1 MKRVLA
7 ATLVLATGCVSQ
19 GTFDA
24 LKKQDD
30 QTQQALTERN
40 AKVEAQDQV
49 IATQKQAIADLQAK
63 LQAAVDDANKKAA
76 ALTAQIEGLQGE
88 MAKMVKDRSA
98 LRGSVE
104 DMKVALAELQQRKA
118 QAEARIA
125 EYKDLL
131 GKFQSL
137 IDAGKLKVKM
147 IDGRMVVVLATD
159 VLFPSGSANLSK
171 GGKAAIAE
179 VAQLLASIPKRSF
192 QVEGHTDDVPISTA
206 QYRSNWELAA
216 ARALTVVKTMVD
228 AGLPADRVSAAS
240 FGDTRPSV
248 ANDTPE
254 GRAQNRRIEITV
266 VPDLSTLPGFEEL
279 KKVTQAAGATPGA
292 GSATTKM

>member
-1 MKRVLA
+1 MKKHVLIA
-7 ATLVLATGCVSQ
+7 ALALSTGCVSQ

-30 QTQQALTERN
+30 QAQQDLADRN
-40 AKVEAQDQV
+40 ARVSAQDEE
-49 IATQKQAIADLQAK
+49 IAAQKKQISDLQSALADEQKKNEDYTGRISVLQENLAK
-63 LQAAVDDANKKAA
+63 VL
-76 ALTAQIEGLQGE
+76 
-88 MAKMVKDRSA
+88 KDRSS
-98 LRGSVE
+98 LKGSVD

-131 GKFQSL
+131 GKFQAL
-137 IDAGKLKVKM
+137 IDAGKLKVKLV
-147 IDGRMVVVLATD
+147 DGRMVVVLATD

-171 GGKAAIAE
+171 NGKAEIGE
-179 VAQLLASIPKRSF
+179 VAGLLASIAKRSF
-192 QVEGHTDDVPISTA
+192 QVEGHTDDVPISTS
-206 QYRSNWELAA
+206 QYPSNWELAA

-240 FGDTRPSV
+240 YGDTRPAV

-279 KKVTQAAGATPGA
+279 QKVTQT
-292 GSATTKM
+292 STKM

>member
-1 MKRVLA
+1 MKRVLIA
-7 ATLVLATGCVSQ
+7 ALVLSTGCVSQ

-30 QTQQALTERN
+30 QAQQDLAERN
-40 AKVEAQDQV
+40 AKVSAQDQE
-49 IATQKQAIADLQAK
+49 IAGQKKEITDLQAA
-63 LQAAVDDANKKAA
+63 LAAEQKKG
-76 ALTAQIEGLQGE
+76 EGLAARIEVMQGNL
-88 MAKMVKDRSA
+88 AKVLKDRSS
-98 LRGSVE
+98 LKGSVD
-104 DMKVALAELQQRKA
+104 DMKVALVELQQRKA

-137 IDAGKLKVKM
+137 IDAGKLKVKLT
-147 IDGRMVVVLATD
+147 DGRMVVVLATD

-171 GGKAAIAE
+171 SGKAEIAE
-179 VAQLLASIPKRSF
+179 VAGLLASIAKRSF
-192 QVEGHTDDVPISTA
+192 QVEGHTDNVPIATA
-206 QYRSNWELAA
+206 QYPSNWELAA
-216 ARALTVVKTMVD
+216 ARALTVVKTMVE
-228 AGLPADRVSAAS
+228 AGLPAERVSAAS
-240 FGDTRPSV
+240 YGDTRPAI

-279 KKVTQAAGATPGA
+279 QRVTQT
-292 GSATTKM
+292 STKM